1 MKRTL
6 ACIILLL
13 AAMPTL
19 AGARDSLGIFE
30 RWGAFRDADTGAGR
44 CYAIA
49 EPARSSSGRANWRA
63 FASVGTWPRE
73 RVRGQFH
80 ARLSRERA
88 PGSTVYMSISE
99 RRFALVSGDA
109 DAWAQDARMDAAI
122 IAAMRSAVRMSIEG
136 KAKNGRRFADIYVL
150 RGAATAMD
158 AAALGC
164 SGIK

>member
-6 ACIILLL
+6 ACMILLL
-13 AAMPTL
+13 VAVPAL

-30 RWGAFRDADTGAGR
+30 GWGAFRDADAGR

-63 FASVGTWPRE
+63 FASVGTWPKV

-80 ARLSRERA
+80 TRLSRERA
-88 PGSTVYMSISE
+88 PGSTVYLSISE

-122 IAAMRSAVRMSIEG
+122 VAAMRSAVRMSIEG

-150 RGAATAMD
+150 KGAATAMD

-164 SGIK
+164 AR